1 MGQASCHW
9 SWQLFHRY
17 DNKTTGDK
25 SKNGQVGQYQTK
37 SLLTSKGNHQQKPK
51 KPNRPKNKKQTKI
64 PTQYKSGQR
73 NEMDI
78 YPENVKRCLT
88 SLIIREIQVETKMR
102 HHLIFARMA
111 IAEKEKNISL
121 NNLLFYS
128 FQFSTGSPVTKDRLT
143 RKEQT
148 NYLICIFTW
157 TGKLPKEMK
166 TRRNG

>member
-1 MGQASCHW
+1 MKHKIPNYKIPGRKWGKLHAIGLENYFIDMTTKLQVTKAKMDK
-9 SWQLFHRY
+9 Q
-17 DNKTTGDK
+17 DNIKLKAFGPAKETINK
-25 SKNGQVGQYQTK
+25 KQKNKQT
-37 SLLTSKGNHQQKPK
+37 
-51 KPNRPKNKKQTKI
+51 KKQTKI

-73 NEMDI
+73 TKMDI

-88 SLIIREIQVETKMR
+88 SLIIREIQVKTKMR
-102 HHLIFARMA
+102 HHLLFARMA

-148 NYLICIFTW
+148 NYLKCIFT
-157 TGKLPKEMK
+157 
-166 TRRNG
+166 